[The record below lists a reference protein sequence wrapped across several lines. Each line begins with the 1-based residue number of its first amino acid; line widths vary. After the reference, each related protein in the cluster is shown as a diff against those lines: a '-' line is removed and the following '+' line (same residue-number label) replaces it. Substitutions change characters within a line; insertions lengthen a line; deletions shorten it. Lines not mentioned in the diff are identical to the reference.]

1 VNVNVALWVVQGLLA
16 VAYLFSGFMK
26 VTQPID
32 QLGKQMMTWAPQVPS
47 ALVRFIGAAEI
58 LGAIGL
64 IVPLATGIFPWLTI
78 AAAIGLVAVQIL
90 AAGFHASRSELSKV
104 PMNLVLLVLAAV
116 VVFGRFA

>member
-1 VNVNVALWVVQGLLA
+1 MNLALWVVQGLLA
-16 VAYLFSGFMK
+16 VAYLFSGFIK

-32 QLGKQMMTWAPQVPS
+32 RLGKQMMTWAPEVPPS
-47 ALVRFIGAAEI
+47 LVRFIGAAEL

-64 IVPLATGIFPWLTI
+64 IVPLATGVLPWLTV

-116 VVFGRFA
+116 VVYGRV